1 LAAVS
6 TSLLSYPSDITNLL
20 RAAHDGDRQAADRAF
35 ALLYDDLQRLARSRL
50 RREGD
55 FTLLDTGALVHESYL
70 RLQGGPQAGSAPS
83 FADRDHFLAYAA
95 RVMRSVVVDLVRAR
109 RADRRGGD
117 AAHVTLSTTLVGA
130 LPSQQDEVLQVHE
143 ALESLAALDERLAR
157 VVEMRYFGGLTEA
170 EIAQALGV
178 TERTVQRDWHKARLF
193 LSTAIG

>member
-1 LAAVS
+1 
-6 TSLLSYPSDITNLL
+6 LSHPSDITNLL

-50 RREGD
+50 RREGE

-70 RLQGGPQAGSAPS
+70 RLQGGPHVGPAPS

-117 AAHVTLSTTLVGA
+117 AAHVTLSTTLIGS